1 MSLNPR
7 VNHSHNVK
15 LSNEA
20 LPPPVRSLLH
30 LRVLRENRDQGRRAP
45 SALSSG
51 LVYSKSAHSC
61 FSILCASGAHSEQ
74 AGRRAEALFESS
86 VWRLRW
92 SQRSSDTRL
101 CSVDKAHLLI
111 QPRGGFCAFKNAFK
125 SFQLC
130 LKQAGTPS
138 PERNLRLMRGSHQRG
153 EGEMLIR
160 RPHA

>member
-1 MSLNPR
+1 MSLNPS
-7 VNHSHNVK
+7 VSYSHDAK

-20 LPPPVRSLLH
+20 LPPQVRSLLH
-30 LRVLRENRDQGRRAP
+30 LRVLGENRDQGRRAP

-61 FSILCASGAHSEQ
+61 FSILCASGAHSEP

-101 CSVDKAHLLI
+101 CSVDKAHLPI
-111 QPRGGFCAFKNAFK
+111 QPRRGFRAFK

-130 LKQAGTPS
+130 LRQAGTPS
-138 PERNLRLMRGSHQRG
+138 PEQNLRLMRGSHQRG